1 MPSPATAQCTHP
13 RFRRHWTLLLQP
25 LHKRSFYGVFP
36 MTERGRFESVE
47 DSSSYSATSEAA
59 AQAWDKTQFRG
70 QVCSRGDQNV
80 QCVDFDNDDIYNR
93 NAGNH
98 NLRDSSQSLQTAEN
112 SIESVLKR
120 LENGNFRGT
129 QGLINQLD
137 RTSDTL
143 DRGADRLKDG
153 IRNLA
158 ANSDVEDLIDLADA
172 RRDTK
177 DAGRFVDKAIRMLE
191 HGNTRG
197 AARYL
202 RESLEEID
210 DAQSGIKSGSDLNPY
225 QSRNGRNDGDN
236 DMHDWREPDHRG
248 NRYDNDGRMHDHM
261 YDRLNGPVGLPSPY
275 DVINRVSRGMHEN
288 SGQFRGGIG
297 FNPLNPD
304 SVEDFVSNQTGV
316 DIGQLNRAG
325 DQVARIVD
333 PIGAL
338 PRPSEILRP
347 DKFLSRIFKI

>member
-1 MPSPATAQCTHP
+1 
-13 RFRRHWTLLLQP
+13 
-25 LHKRSFYGVFP
+25 
-36 MTERGRFESVE
+36 MTERGRFEQVE
-47 DSSSYSATSEAA
+47 QTSSYSATSEAA

-70 QVCSRGDQNV
+70 QVCSRGDQDV

-129 QGLINQLD
+129 DGLIRQLD
-137 RTSDTL
+137 RSSDTL
-143 DRGADRLKDG
+143 DRGADKLTDG

-158 ANSDVEDLIDLADA
+158 AGSDVEDLIDLAGA
-172 RRDTK
+172 RKDTK
-177 DAGRFVDKAIRMLE
+177 DAGRYVDNAIKMLE

-210 DAQSGIKSGSDLNPY
+210 DAQSGIKNGSDTNPY
-225 QSRNGRNDGDN
+225 QSRNGRDRDN
-236 DMHDWREPDHRG
+236 QMHDWREPDHRSHRNNDRDLDQDHG
-248 NRYDNDGRMHDHM
+248 YSHNDNDRRMRDHM
-261 YDRLNGPVGLPSPY
+261 YHGVVGRM
-275 DVINRVSRGMHEN
+275 NET
-288 SGQFRGGIG
+288 SGQFQLGRGL
-297 FNPLNPD
+297 NPLDPRGLQ
-304 SVEDFVSNQTGV
+304 EFVSNQTGIDV
-316 DIGQLNRAG
+316 RGLERAG
-325 DQVARIVD
+325 DRVASVLD
-333 PIGAL
+333 PAGGL

-347 DKFLSRIFKI
+347 DKFLSRLAKGPFGIFG